1 MTIRGI
7 IWTILLALAGI
18 LSAGVTLSGIGHS
31 FGIDLRQDT
40 LLSLL
45 YCALPVLCFPVFL
58 LVRPP
63 GRAAV
68 LLSLMA
74 LTYLGAYSALNWR
87 TCSELGYCDSLIATI
102 FQTLSTN
109 IVLTFFAVVIL
120 TLLAQLADDHSSL
133 WDKIGRASC
142 RER

>member
-18 LSAGVTLSGIGHS
+18 LSAGVTLFGIGRS
-31 FGIDLRQDT
+31 FGVDLRQDT
-40 LLSLL
+40 LLSCL
-45 YCALPVLCFPVFL
+45 YCGLPVLCFPVFL

-63 GRAAV
+63 RRSAV

-87 TCSELGYCDSLIATI
+87 TCSELGYCDSIFATVM
-102 FQTLSTN
+102 QTISIN
-109 IVLTFFAVVIL
+109 QVLAFFGVVIL
-120 TLLAQLADDHSSL
+120 SLTAQLVDDRGSL
-133 WDKIGRASC
+133 WRP
-142 RER
+142 RR